1 MSHKYLYCSIPL
13 DIFSFGSSEVSQCP
27 PPCPSQ
33 LLDSSFKK
41 LRYFQFQKSPI
52 AMDRAR
58 SLYRGREI
66 SRRLI
71 QSVSLDVC
79 GVPEVAAGG
88 QFPELLQPELCC
100 AAGTTVLPE
109 LLHPE
114 LLAVLPSRAE
124 PLPFEGVSSPA
135 IRASISLIV
144 ERVSSRPPAS
154 THSSSPCFLTSTPG
168 RSFAHVP

>member
-1 MSHKYLYCSIPL
+1 MVLVNGPTSDIFILVTWPSRSSAAFPFGGSIKLRRWSLGMISSGGDGVSHNYLYCSILL

-33 LLDSSFKK
+33 LLDPSFKK

-71 QSVSLDVC
+71 QSVFLDVC

-100 AAGTTVLPE
+100 RNYCIRNCWRSYLPG
-109 LLHPE
+109 L
-114 LLAVLPSRAE
+114 
-124 PLPFEGVSSPA
+124 SPY
-135 IRASISLIV
+135 RLR
-144 ERVSSRPPAS
+144 E
-154 THSSSPCFLTSTPG
+154 
-168 RSFAHVP
+168 